1 MDLKEE
7 HSLGEQVGEHWYYRS
22 KSAALLKMV
31 ADLHP
36 RQILD
41 VGAGSGFFSKH
52 LLSHTRAESACCI
65 DPFYPEEF
73 DSIRAGKPIMFRREC
88 TATDADLVL
97 MMDVLEHVEDDLA
110 LLERYVAM
118 APAGARFMMTVPAF
132 QFLWSGHDEFLGH
145 HKRYTL
151 SMLVELAGRAG
162 LLVERHA
169 YYFGLVFPLA
179 AVIRIAERLL
189 GKRDHL
195 PASDLKQH
203 SESVN
208 LLLSVICR
216 AELPFF
222 RFNRL
227 AGLSAFC
234 LARKP

>member
-7 HSLGEQVGEHWYYRS
+7 HLLGEKVGEHWYYRS
-22 KSAALLKMV
+22 TSAAMLKMT
-31 ADLHP
+31 APLRS

-41 VGAGSGFFSKH
+41 VGAGSGFFSKY
-52 LLSHTRAESACCI
+52 LLSHTHAESALCI

-73 DSIRAGKPIMFRREC
+73 DTTHAGKPIAYRREC
-88 TATDADLVL
+88 TDTDSDLVL

-110 LLERYVAM
+110 LLNRYVAM
-118 APAGARFMMTVPAF
+118 APPGTRFMMTVPAF

-151 SMLVELAGRAG
+151 SMLVELVGRAG
-162 LLVERHA
+162 LLVEQHA
-169 YYFGLVFPLA
+169 YYFGLIFPLA
-179 AVIRIAERLL
+179 AAVRTAERLL
-189 GKRDHL
+189 RQHDHL

-203 SESVN
+203 SRLVN
-208 LLLSVICR
+208 LLLSMICR